1 MRRTRLDLLLERLR
15 GASAL
20 VMSAVST
27 VACSLPIYALAVAQ
41 LVFRSGGLRQRLDVA
56 AIRCAEVW
64 VGGNERILNITQ
76 TTRWDVRGVD
86 NLDRN
91 GRFLVSANHQSWAD
105 ILVLQRVLNRRVPFL
120 KFFLK
125 RELIWMPVLG
135 LAWKA
140 LGFPFMKRYSR
151 EYLAKHPDRAGKDM
165 ETTRR
170 MCARFRTQPVSVI
183 NFLEGTRFSEDKH
196 SKQGSPYRY
205 LLQPKAG
212 GVAFVLGAMG
222 EMLDSLLDV
231 TIVYVGERPTM
242 WDFLCGRVDRIIVN
256 VETREIPADLIGGD
270 YMGDA
275 EYRRRIQSWVAAL
288 WTDKD
293 DLIGRLKAEF

>member
-1 MRRTRLDLLLERLR
+1 VL
-15 GASAL
+15 A
-20 VMSAVST
+20 MSAVST
-27 VACSLPIYALAVAQ
+27 VACSLPIYVLALAQ
-41 LVFRSGGLRQRLDVA
+41 LLFRSGRVRQRFDLA
-56 AIRCAEVW
+56 AIGCAETW
-64 VGGNERILNITQ
+64 VGINEHILALTQ

-86 NLDRN
+86 DLDRD
-91 GRFLVSANHQSWAD
+91 GRFLVCANHQSWAD
-105 ILVLQRVLNRRVPFL
+105 ILVLQRVFNRRVPFL

-125 RELIWMPVLG
+125 RELIWVPVLG
-135 LAWKA
+135 LAWMA

-183 NFLEGTRFSEDKH
+183 NFLEGTRFSEEKH
-196 SKQGSPYRY
+196 AEQSSPYRY

-231 TIVYVGERPTM
+231 TIVYAGDRPTM
-242 WDFLCGRVDRIIVN
+242 WDFLCGRVPRIIVN
-256 VETREIPADLIGGD
+256 VETREIPLEFIGGD

-275 EYRRRIQSWVAAL
+275 ELRRRIQLWVSDL

-293 DLIGRLKAEF
+293 ELIGRLKAEL